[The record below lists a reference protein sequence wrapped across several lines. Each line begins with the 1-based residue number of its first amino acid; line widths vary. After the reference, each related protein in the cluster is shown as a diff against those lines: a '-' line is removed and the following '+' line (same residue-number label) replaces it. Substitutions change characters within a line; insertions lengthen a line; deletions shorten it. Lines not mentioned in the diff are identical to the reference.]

1 MKTRSITLHAL
12 GIATAI
18 TVGLATTASAQAK
31 SDTRI
36 PVRKDAP
43 PATVV
48 TDTVRVT
55 TVVHDTTF
63 IRSRPDTIRIR
74 MRPDTIIQTQMVQP
88 PVQKLS
94 TWQLGI
100 GAGPAIIM
108 NDWRNST
115 KDGYDLHAHVG
126 WFPGASMWGIRVGGD
141 YAGLSHRATDC
152 PNCPDPSLM
161 SGTADLVLRW
171 QLDETAKSNPVLYAL
186 GGGGIHKF
194 SNFLPYRNSD
204 GNVVTAGS
212 NTYALETGFNT
223 PATLGTV
230 GSGSTFY
237 GYGVG
242 AGAEV
247 GIASVRLYVESKYTT
262 IMTDGGNSHLFPL
275 VIGLNFNY

>member
-63 IRSRPDTIRIR
+63 IRSRPDTIRMR
-74 MRPDTIIQTQMVQP
+74 MRPDTVIQMQMMQP
-88 PVQKLS
+88 PVQKMSMLEY
-94 TWQLGI
+94 GV
-100 GAGPAIIM
+100 GVGPAIIM

-115 KDGYDLHAHVG
+115 KDGPNFHAHVG
-126 WFPGASMWGIRVGGD
+126 YFPGAGMYGIRLGGD
-141 YAGLSHRATDC
+141 YAMLSHRATDC
-152 PNCPDPSLM
+152 PNCPDPSLL
-161 SGTADLVLRW
+161 SGSADLVLRF
-171 QLDETAKSNPVLYAL
+171 QVDETAKSNPIIYVL

-204 GNVVTAGS
+204 GLVVTAGS
-212 NTYALETGFNT
+212 STYTAENGFNT
-223 PATLGTV
+223 AATLGPLGT
-230 GSGSTFY
+230 GSTFY
-237 GYGVG
+237 SYGVG
-242 AGAEV
+242 AGAQIT
-247 GIASVRLYVESKYTT
+247 IANNLRFYVESKYTT
-262 IMTDGGNSHLFPL
+262 IFTDGGNSHLFPL
-275 VIGLNFNY
+275 VMGLSF